1 MAILIFCIGSKRR
14 PRLNR
19 GKAFSLSWSKSSDTK
34 RADDKVL
41 TVKEDKRTGTFH
53 IITFGCQMN
62 VCDSQWMEQSLTLR
76 GWTPAAEEEADV
88 IVVNT
93 CSVREKP
100 EQKVYSLL
108 GRLSGLRK
116 KNPDLIVG
124 VGGCVAQQIGVHLWH
139 RFPLVRLVFGPD
151 GVSQVPEA
159 VERLQEDSGLRLS
172 YLDFSGY
179 YPERERVWDKS
190 SSPAQAFVTI
200 MQGCDNFCAY
210 CIVPYT
216 RGRQK
221 SRPAQEVLTECA
233 DLVRAG
239 TREITL
245 LGQNV
250 NSYGQDR
257 AGDGVSFAQ
266 LLGQVCS
273 LPGLERVRFTTSH
286 PKDLDPQVI
295 ESFRRFDNLCPSLH
309 LPLQS
314 GSDRILHKM
323 GRKYSRSQ
331 YLDLINALRQARPD
345 IALSTDLIVGFP
357 GETEE
362 DFEQTMDVVKRV
374 GFDSSF
380 SFKYSHRPGV
390 RASLLS
396 GQVEEE
402 VKARR
407 LQRLQSL
414 QDELT
419 LQSLRSFIGRSLPV
433 LVEKEGRQN
442 SQTGQQWQGREPGGR
457 LVHFSWPRGWNLTGR
472 FVQVRIQTA
481 MKHSVS
487 GEAVKGPW

>member
-1 MAILIFCIGSKRR
+1 MHKNEKVSELKG
-14 PRLNR
+14 LQE
-19 GKAFSLSWSKSSDTK
+19 
-34 RADDKVL
+34 RA
-41 TVKEDKRTGTFH
+41 TFH

-62 VCDSQWMEQSLTLR
+62 VCDSQWLEQSLTLR
-76 GWTPAAEEEADV
+76 GWRPGPEEEADV

-108 GRLSGLRK
+108 GRLRRLWQD
-116 KNPDLIVG
+116 NPHFFVG
-124 VGGCVAQQIGVHLWH
+124 VGGCVAQQIGEDFWH
-139 RFPLVRLVFGPD
+139 RFPFVRLVFGSD
-151 GVSQVPEA
+151 GVAQVPEA
-159 VERLQEDSGLRLS
+159 VERLREDPGLRLS
-172 YLDFSGY
+172 YLDFFSS
-179 YPERERVWDKS
+179 YPERERIWDR
-190 SSPAQAFVTI
+190 SPAPVQAYVTI

-221 SRPAQEVLTECA
+221 SRPAREVLAECA
-233 DLVRAG
+233 DLVRSGA
-239 TREITL
+239 REITL

-266 LLGQVCS
+266 LLERICL

-286 PKDLDPQVI
+286 PKDLHPQVI
-295 ESFRRFDNLCPSLH
+295 EAFGRHENLCPALH

-323 GRKYSRSQ
+323 GRKYSQEQ
-331 YLDLINALRQARPD
+331 YLELIQALRRVRPD
-345 IALSTDLIVGFP
+345 IVLSTDLIVGFP
-357 GETEE
+357 GETEA
-362 DFEQTMDVVKRV
+362 DFEQTMEVVRRV

-380 SFKYSHRPGV
+380 SFKYSSRPGV
-390 RASLLS
+390 KACLFPD
-396 GQVEEE
+396 QVAED
-402 VKARR
+402 VKAWR
-407 LQRLQSL
+407 LQRLQRL

-419 LQSLRSFIGRSLPV
+419 LDSLHSLKGRSLPV
-433 LVEKEGRQN
+433 LTEKRGTKKSRPEF
-442 SQTGQQWQGREPGGR
+442 QWQGREPGGR
-457 LVHFSWPRGWNLTGR
+457 VVHFSWPDAQELRGR
-472 FVQVRIQTA
+472 FVQVRISTA

>member
-1 MAILIFCIGSKRR
+1 MKG
-14 PRLNR
+14 
-19 GKAFSLSWSKSSDTK
+19 
-34 RADDKVL
+34 
-41 TVKEDKRTGTFH
+41 EKRTQTFH

-62 VCDSQWMEQSLTLR
+62 VCDSQWMEQSLSLR
-76 GWTPAAEEEADV
+76 GWTPAAEEEAEV

-108 GRLSGLRK
+108 GRLSRLK
-116 KNPDLIVG
+116 KNNPGLFVG
-124 VGGCVAQQIGVHLWH
+124 VGGCVAQQIGEHLWN
-139 RFPLVRLVFGPD
+139 RFPFVRLVFGSD
-151 GVSQVPEA
+151 GVAQVPEA
-159 VERLQEDSGLRLS
+159 VERLREDPGLRLS
-172 YLDFSGY
+172 FLDFSSH

-190 SSPAQAFVTI
+190 SSPVQAYVTI

-221 SRPAQEVLTECA
+221 SRPAQEVLAECA
-233 DLVRAG
+233 DLVHSGA
-239 TREITL
+239 REITL

-257 AGDGVSFAQ
+257 AGDGVGFAQ
-266 LLGQVCS
+266 LLSRVCS

-295 ESFRRFDNLCPSLH
+295 EAFSRFDNLCPALH

-314 GSDRILHKM
+314 GSDRILRKM
-323 GRKYSRSQ
+323 GRKYSQRQ
-331 YLDLINALRQARPD
+331 YLDLVQALRQARPD
-345 IALSTDLIVGFP
+345 IVLSTDLIVGFP
-357 GETEE
+357 GEEDQ
-362 DFEQTMDVVKRV
+362 DFEQTIDLVERV

-380 SFKYSHRPGV
+380 SFKYSQRPGV
-390 RASLLS
+390 RACLLP
-396 GQVEEE
+396 GQVAEE

-419 LQSLRSFIGRSLPV
+419 LQSLGSLIGRSLPV
-433 LVEKEGRQN
+433 LVEKLGRRN
-442 SQTGQQWQGREPGGR
+442 SQASHQWQAREPGGR
-457 LVHFSWPRGWNLTGR
+457 LVHFSWPLGWDLTGR
-472 FVQVRIQTA
+472 FVQVRITTA